1 MRNREYSI
9 AAVRHTINNSKEF
22 EQVVDGIISMPSIEG
37 DSSYQRTLRRII
49 GHAIACG
56 ERLMIDY
63 LFSSIL
69 DKDDFDVNVIEIIAH
84 LQHDLNLHIIQK
96 EYSRE

>member
-49 GHAIACG
+49 GQAVAAG

>member
-37 DSSYQRTLRRII
+37 DSSYQRTLRKII
-49 GHAIACG
+49 GHAVAAG